1 MGAPLGLA
9 LATDATIV
17 PPYTAHAHTMDD
29 YESVLFISRDVYVY
43 QVRSAVPCSRGA
55 RVVDMTERAPPFAAQ
70 IPPRTSNAGYRAA
83 EWGEM

>member
-9 LATDATIV
+9 PATDATIV
-17 PPYTAHAHTMDD
+17 PPYTAHARTMDD
-29 YESVLFISRDVYVY
+29 YESILFISRDVYVY
-43 QVRSAVPCSRGA
+43 QVRSPVPCSRRA
-55 RVVDMTERAPPFAAQ
+55 RTLDLTERAPFAAQ